1 MEEPL
6 MSRSLAIALT
16 GAVLLGGAACGDS
29 LAPADVAGTWNATSA
44 VFTSVADPSTN
55 SGNVIAQGASLS
67 ITLGENGSASLTID
81 DGSGPDTQSGTF
93 SIDGSNLTLTLDGD
107 VSTGTIELNG
117 DTLTVR
123 ITNGPQFDFDNDGTD
138 EDATVVVILTRA

>member
-1 MEEPL
+1 
-6 MSRSLAIALT
+6 MSRSLAVA
-16 GAVLLGGAACGDS
+16 LGGATLLVGAACSDS
-29 LAPADVAGTWNATSA
+29 LAPADVAGTWDATSV

-55 SGNVIAQGASLS
+55 SGNVILAGASLS

-81 DGSGPDTQSGTF
+81 DGSGPDTQTGTF
-93 SIDGSNLTLTLDGD
+93 SIDGSDLTLTLNGD

-123 ITNGPQFDFDNDGTD
+123 INTGAQFDFDNDGTD
-138 EDATVVVILTRA
+138 EDATLVVILTRA